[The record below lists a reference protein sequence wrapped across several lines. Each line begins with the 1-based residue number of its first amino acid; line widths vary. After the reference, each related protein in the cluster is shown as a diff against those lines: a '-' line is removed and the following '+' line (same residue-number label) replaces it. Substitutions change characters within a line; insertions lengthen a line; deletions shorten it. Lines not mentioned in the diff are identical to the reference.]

1 VSEHHDDGKLP
12 VALRGKCYIH
22 RNHIRWRILETTVVS
37 SLTSWELTY
46 CAVVLVLAYGLR
58 GSTGF
63 GAAAGMPLLALV
75 LPLKLLVPLWTLLG
89 AASSITILGR
99 DRRHVAVREFMA
111 FIPWCLPGVLAG
123 LYFFATLD
131 AVALS
136 RGLGVLVLLYA
147 AHSFWQTLQPAST
160 RVPSPALA
168 PAAAAIS
175 GAVGTLFGTMG
186 TVFFA
191 MYLDARRLAKTAFRA
206 TISAMLLTLS
216 IARGIGYYAVGE
228 FTADV
233 LVAFAAAFPLM
244 LAGIY
249 LGDRIHMGISELA
262 FRRLVCGVLVL
273 CGVPLLVK

>member
-1 VSEHHDDGKLP
+1 
-12 VALRGKCYIH
+12 
-22 RNHIRWRILETTVVS
+22 VS
-37 SLTSWELTY
+37 SLTPWELTY
-46 CAVVLVLAYGLR
+46 SAVVLVLAYGLR

-99 DRRHVAVREFMA
+99 DRRHVAVREFIA

-131 AVALS
+131 AVALA

-147 AHSFWQTLQPAST
+147 AYSFWQTLAPAAT
-160 RVPSPALA
+160 ARHTSPALA

-175 GAVGTLFGTMG
+175 GVVGTLFGTMG

-191 MYLDARRLAKTAFRA
+191 MYLDTRRLAKTAFRA

-233 LVAFAAAFPLM
+233 LLAFAAAFPLM
-244 LAGIY
+244 LVGIY